1 MKSIYLTLFVS
12 IKSLNKKSIYILF
25 FIFIPVIVFSTNV
38 LFPFKHATILGF
50 LFITILLPTFIVTY
64 SYSNHKNKIIYNSF
78 DKITRLSFMFF
89 LITLLVLM
97 VIMIFAF
104 LYYFFIVYLLQLSFS
119 YHIINENW
127 FYDNVDFDT
136 NHNLEATDWK
146 FYEFSTAFFSFISM
160 TITTFSILMILDLF
174 NVNIK
179 ISYIIMFS
187 YLIILIPFNFI
198 ALRINWDISW
208 VSYELADFRFKYSW
222 EIFSSGNQPLFVI
235 SSLIF
240 PHLWTTNLL
249 SETARK
255 AHAFF
260 VDDGNHLNWYYYI
273 HWFPNILILDNCK
286 ECWLWNSEIILPW
299 IFFFTVFVLKVVL
312 RTNNNVLMYL
322 K

>member
-1 MKSIYLTLFVS
+1 MKSIYLKLFVS

-38 LFPFKHATILGF
+38 LFPFEHATILGF

-64 SYSNHKNKIIYNSF
+64 SYSNHKNKILYNSF

-146 FYEFSTAFFSFISM
+146 FYEFSTAFFAFISM
-160 TITTFSILMILDLF
+160 VITTFSILMILDLF

-187 YLIILIPFNFI
+187 YLIILIPFSFI
-198 ALRINWDISW
+198 SLGVTWDLKSPHSSEAQFHYNW
-208 VSYELADFRFKYSW
+208 ETFF
-222 EIFSSGNQPLFVI
+222 SGNQSLYVI

-255 AHAFF
+255 AHGFF
-260 VDDGNHLNWYYYI
+260 MDDGSMLWYLNI
-273 HWFPNILILDNCK
+273 HWFSNILVLGNGR
-286 ECWLWNSEIILPW
+286 EWLLWNSKILLPW
-299 IFFFTVFVLKVVL
+299 TFFVTTFVLKVVL